1 MNTLI
6 HSRTLEPIK
15 TGDVVHVHGKAFVLH
30 HADSKSGYLSI
41 MSIDDRPQYR
51 TVFPKEIGARWEG
64 NTHVHPAMMEALQS
78 CFRS

>member
-41 MSIDDRPQYR
+41 MPIDDHPQYR
-51 TVFPKEIGARWEG
+51 TVYPKDIGARWQG
-64 NTHVHPAMMEALQS
+64 NAHVHPIMLEALQS
-78 CFRS
+78 CCHY

>member
-41 MSIDDRPQYR
+41 MSIDDHPQYR
-51 TVFPKEIGARWEG
+51 TVYPKDIGARWEG
-64 NTHVHPAMMEALQS
+64 NSHVHPVMLEALQS
-78 CFRS
+78 CSRF